1 MKKIIIPRRDHE
13 VYFIPVPEALKLKQI
28 RSFAAAQMEK
38 LHPGFSGETALDIKR
53 LIFNKARW
61 VMATVMDA
69 ETLAEYRII
78 NKGAA
83 LFTNT
88 SIAVHKKDFTSD
100 GVQTIGDE
108 RIGFD
113 SEKNSPVSI
122 PLESGKTGGSES
134 PPRAGKNIPPRCR
147 VFAGRMPVW
156 RVTAMIACA
165 ALSMLLLLF
174 FFPAAKAANEAVI
187 VPLAAAAEEP
197 APVILYPPAAIEI
210 LSDFSADLVVTGG
223 KIKRWRY
230 NEAQYAE
237 DRSPLVVI
245 ETRGINVLS
254 LREIFA
260 QYAYFVLDDVSD
272 VRYIDEEPYLTIF
285 LNAVREGYLAPET
298 GTFFSQSFS
307 LPIFSDLTNELKRNG
322 ITVVSE
328 TLPSAENGNAIYT
341 VTFTAKGRA
350 LIRSMETIT
359 AICDKYPVRVKS
371 MDVSIGGDNDLFTVV
386 CSLAQSDAPRYA
398 AMGEGENEIPRDF
411 ITLENIPTVFGYKEV
426 APPPPPPAPPPK
438 AAAAQAPVPQES
450 QPQNSPEQEVKPELS
465 VVGTI
470 RDGQGQVLFYRDKED
485 NKIKTMES
493 FVKP

>member
-13 VYFIPVPEALKLKQI
+13 VYFIPVPEALKPKLI

-53 LIFNKARW
+53 LVFNKAQW
-61 VMATVMDA
+61 VMATVMEA
-69 ETLAEYRII
+69 ETLAEYRILY
-78 NKGAA
+78 KGVA

-88 SIAVHKKDFTSD
+88 SIAVHKKDFTSG

-113 SEKNSPVSI
+113 SEKDSPVSI
-122 PLESGKTGGSES
+122 PLESNGSENPQGAGKTF
-134 PPRAGKNIPPRCR
+134 PAGCV

-165 ALSMLLLLF
+165 ALAMLVALF
-174 FFPAAKAANEAVI
+174 FFPAAKAANETVI
-187 VPLAAAAEEP
+187 VPLAVTAAEP
-197 APVILYPPAAIEI
+197 APELLFPPSAIEI
-210 LSDFSADLVVTGG
+210 LSDFSADFVLTGG

-237 DRSPLVVI
+237 DKSPLMAI
-245 ETRGINVLS
+245 ETRGIDVIS
-254 LREIFA
+254 LRKIFA
-260 QYAYFVLDDVSD
+260 QYDYVVLDDVSD
-272 VRYIDEEPYLTIF
+272 VRYIDGEPSLTIF
-285 LNAVREGYLAPET
+285 LSAVREGYLAPLT

-322 ITVVSE
+322 ISVVSE
-328 TLPSAENGNAIYT
+328 TLPSAENNNALYT
-341 VTFTAKGRA
+341 VTYTAKDRA
-350 LIRSMETIT
+350 LVRSMEAIT
-359 AICDKYPVRVKS
+359 AIYDKYPVRVKA
-371 MDVSIGGDNDLFTVV
+371 MDVSIGGDNNIFTVV
-386 CSLAQSDAPRYA
+386 CSLVQSDAPRYT
-398 AMGEGENEIPRDF
+398 AMGDEQRIPWDS
-411 ITLENIPTVFGYKEV
+411 IPAAFGYKEA
-426 APPPPPPAPPPK
+426 APPPPPPK
-438 AAAAQAPVPQES
+438 AIAAPVQTPQVS
-450 QPQNSPEQEVKPELS
+450 QPQMPPEQEIKPELS

-470 RDGQGQVLFYRDKED
+470 RDARGQVLFYRDKED

>member
-1 MKKIIIPRRDHE
+1 MKRIIIPRRDHE

-88 SIAVHKKDFTSD
+88 SISVHKKDFTSD

-210 LSDFSADLVVTGG
+210 LSDFSADLVMTNG
-223 KIKRWRY
+223 KIARWQY

-237 DRSPLVVI
+237 DRSPHVVI

-272 VRYIDEEPYLTIF
+272 VRYIDGEPYLTIF
-285 LNAVREGYLAPET
+285 LNAVREGYLTPPT

-350 LIRSMETIT
+350 LIRSMETIN
-359 AICDKYPVRVKS
+359 AICDKYPVRVKG
-371 MDVSIGGDNDLFTVV
+371 MDVSIGGDSNIFTVV

-411 ITLENIPTVFGYKEV
+411 ITLENIPAAFGYKEILL
-426 APPPPPPAPPPK
+426 PAPLPK
-438 AAAAQAPVPQES
+438 AVASQEQTLQVS
-450 QPQNSPEQEVKPELS
+450 QTQNPPEQEIEPELS